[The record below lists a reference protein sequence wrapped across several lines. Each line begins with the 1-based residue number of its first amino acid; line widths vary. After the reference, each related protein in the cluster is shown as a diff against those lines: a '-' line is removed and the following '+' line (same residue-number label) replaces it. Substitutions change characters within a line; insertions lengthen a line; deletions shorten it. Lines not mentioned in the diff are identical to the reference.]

1 MTGTDINYAAELLR
15 SGKLVAIPTETVYG
29 LAANALNTD
38 AVIKIFEAK
47 NRPRFNPVIIHIG
60 NISQLDKYVIS
71 PHPELLHLA
80 KIFWPGPLTILFNKK
95 SNVHDIVTA
104 GSPLVAMRIPDHPLT
119 LQLLQQINF
128 PVAAPSAN
136 PFGYISPTEALHVE
150 TQLGNKVDYIL
161 DGGSCKVGIESTI
174 IKLNSNNQIE
184 ILRQGFITIQDL
196 QSQTQLDII
205 ISEKNNVI
213 EAPGMMKLHY
223 APLKKMLVGN
233 IEQLLL
239 SNSGKKIGVLSF
251 KKSFNNSQ
259 IIQQEVLSTQGDLA
273 EAARNLFAAL
283 HRLDNGSCDIIYTE
297 VFPEHGIGIAIN
309 DKLNR
314 GAVR

>member
-60 NISQLDKYVIS
+60 DISQLSNYVIT

-80 KIFWPGPLTILFNKK
+80 KIFWPGPLTFLFKK
-95 SNVHDIVTA
+95 KPTIHDIVTA
-104 GSPLVAMRIPDHPLT
+104 GLPYVAVRIPDHPLT
-119 LQLLQQINF
+119 LQLLQLINL
-128 PVAAPSAN
+128 PLAAPSAN
-136 PFGYISPTEALHVE
+136 PFGYISPTEAFHVE

-174 IKLNSNNQIE
+174 IKLNSKNQIE

-196 QSQTQLDII
+196 QSQTQLEII
-205 ISEKNNVI
+205 IPEKNNPI

-223 APLKKMLVGN
+223 APLKRMLIGN
-233 IEQLLL
+233 IEQMLL

-251 KKSFNNSQ
+251 KKKFNNSQ
-259 IIQQEVLSTQGDLA
+259 IIQQEVLSTQGDLS

-283 HRLDNGSCDIIYTE
+283 HRLDNGHCEIIYTE
-297 VFPEHGIGIAIN
+297 LFPHDGIGIAIN
-309 DKLNR
+309 DKLYR
-314 GAVR
+314 GAAR